1 MQQSKYVCREFN
13 GHVENR
19 LKLRESVFTLFSF
32 LLTDAATGFVATR
45 SSPSC
50 LFFLEALSA

>member
-13 GHVENR
+13 GVENR

-50 LFFLEALSA
+50 LFFPEALSA